1 MAIETMKQN
10 EINYGIYIK
19 FLLRQQAINAQ
30 QAVLSENRSVAS
42 LMSGYQAT
50 ILNPPQTSNMSDSL
64 NDSTDTQSIQG
75 YNEEN

>member
-42 LMSGYQAT
+42 LMSGYQTT

-75 YNEEN
+75 YNEDN